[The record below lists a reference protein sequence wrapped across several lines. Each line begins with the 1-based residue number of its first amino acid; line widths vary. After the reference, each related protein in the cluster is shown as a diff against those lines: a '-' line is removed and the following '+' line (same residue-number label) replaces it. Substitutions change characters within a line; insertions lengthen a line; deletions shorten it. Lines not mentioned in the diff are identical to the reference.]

1 VSDITATTP
10 IQVGQCVTVDLRSA
24 PRGAMVVVVV
34 QPGVGVFRKEGE
46 TMRDVKTQPT
56 WADAV
61 RVEAW

>member
-1 VSDITATTP
+1 
-10 IQVGQCVTVDLRSA
+10 VDLRSA

-46 TMRDVKTQPT
+46 TMREVKTQPT